1 MKTIHEPRP
10 VLLDT
15 SRNNQPYQPVS
26 APTVHNVK
34 ELILKSDGFSVRDKE
49 HFVHP
54 ITAKQAAHLMLV
66 RKITFVVDSDGG
78 KEKFDV
84 TERKAVQS

>member
-1 MKTIHEPRP
+1 MKTTHDPRP
-10 VLLDT
+10 VLLDE
-15 SRNNQPYQPVS
+15 SRGGQPYQPVP

-49 HFVHP
+49 HFVHE

-66 RKITFVVDSDGG
+66 RKITFVVDSDDG

-84 TERKAVQS
+84 VERKAVQS